1 MSPAPEPTKEPP
13 VQEIIVVKR
22 PCRVC
27 DAFKSWT
34 KKERKELKTSE
45 NNSTTPTVETTP
57 VEKIP
62 PTKEKWNIECPP
74 DKVELGR
81 STWTFLHTMAAYYP
95 DKPSKE
101 QQGDMNTFLDTFSK
115 FYPCNWCAN
124 HLQGEMKS
132 APPKVDSRDALSLWL
147 CQLHNG
153 VNKLLKKPEFDCSKV
168 DERWRNGPKDGS
180 CD

>member
-1 MSPAPEPTKEPP
+1 MSPAPEPETPTT
-13 VQEIIVVKR
+13 VQETVIIKKK

-34 KKERKELKTSE
+34 KKERKEMREAEKGS
-45 NNSTTPTVETTP
+45 VETTP
-57 VEKIP
+57 EEKKIV
-62 PTKEKWNIECPP
+62 ECPP

-95 DKPSKE
+95 DKPSQE
-101 QQGDMNTFLDTFSK
+101 QQGDMRSFLGNFSK
-115 FYPCNWCAN
+115 FYPCQWCAN
-124 HLQGEMKS
+124 HLQGQMKS
-132 APPKVDSRDALSLWL
+132 DPPKVNSREALSLWL

-153 VNKLLKKPEFDCSKV
+153 VNRLLKKPEFDCSKV
-168 DERWRNGPKDGS
+168 DERWRTGPKDGS